1 MDGKDDGEVFAF
13 MRKERGENAG
23 QLLPVRICFKRKD
36 KNALDST
43 RKKMK
48 RKESKKQTTISPS
61 AYKFN
66 EYIVMAT
73 SLDSSISYKE
83 IIELYRFR
91 WQVELYFKRLKS
103 ILGYGELP
111 KKSDKSIFSWL
122 NGKLMIALLIE
133 SIIGNAD
140 FSPFDDY
147 YEEYMERDEDGE
159 ADTVEQYC

>member
-1 MDGKDDGEVFAF
+1 M
-13 MRKERGENAG
+13 
-23 QLLPVRICFKRKD
+23 
-36 KNALDST
+36 DST

-103 ILGYGELP
+103 ILGYGERLKSILGYGELP

-159 ADTVEQYC
+159 MERDEDGEADTVEQYC